1 VRRLVALVALVAL
14 VVAVL
19 VTGPGLIAGAGPDR
33 TVAAASLP
41 PGGGAASPEPT
52 ASPGSSPSP
61 AVSPSPSPAR
71 PSPPAHRPL
80 RSVGDPRLQAIIAR
94 WAKAAGV
101 PGLSAAVVYP
111 DGRLWVGTVGV
122 ADAATDEPVTPD
134 TAFALASITKTFTA
148 AIILQLVDEGA
159 LSLDDRAAE
168 LLPEGGFHPAITLR
182 DLLDHTSGL
191 NDYFRETGIEPALN
205 ADLHRIWTA
214 EEILAEFGMTHRVPP
229 GTFWRYSN
237 TGYLYLG
244 LIAEQVTGTPWAQL
258 VRERLLDPLDLDHA
272 FVQGTESPRGPL
284 AEGHRGTAGAH
295 RVLGGNDPLSPFTS
309 VVTAAGPAGAIAGT
323 AEDAARWAAALYGGQ
338 VLSRATLEAAVADV
352 ERTAVHFPRVPYGL
366 GVQVI
371 PIGKQVTWGHSGTFT
386 GFRGHVRWLPDRRI
400 AVALLTNQ
408 SRVDP
413 APLMR
418 KLLEYVAV
426 NEPTSGCLTCD

>member
-1 VRRLVALVALVAL
+1 VRRLAALVALVAL
-14 VVAVL
+14 VVAGV
-19 VTGPGLIAGAGPDR
+19 VAGPGLIAGAGPDR

-41 PGGGAASPEPT
+41 PGGGVASPQPSASPT
-52 ASPGSSPSP
+52 ASPSR
-61 AVSPSPSPAR
+61 AASPSPSPAR
-71 PSPPAHRPL
+71 PSPPARRPL
-80 RSVGDPRLQAIIAR
+80 RSVGDPRLQAMIAR

-148 AIILQLVDEGA
+148 AIVLQLVDEGI
-159 LSLDDRAAE
+159 LSLDDRAAD
-168 LLPEGGFHPAITLR
+168 LLPEGGFHAAMTLR

-205 ADLHRIWTA
+205 ADLHRVWTP

-244 LIAEQVTGTPWAQL
+244 LIAERATGTPWDRL
-258 VRERLLDPLDLDHA
+258 VRDRLLDPLDLDHA
-272 FVQGTESPRGPL
+272 FVQGSESPRGPL
-284 AEGHRGTAGAH
+284 AEGHRGTPGAH
-295 RVLGGNDPLSPFTS
+295 RVLGGDDPLSPFTS

-338 VLSRATLEAAVADV
+338 VLSRATLTAAIADV
-352 ERTAVHFPRVPYGL
+352 DRTAVHFPRVPYGL

-418 KLLEYVAV
+418 TLLEYVAV
-426 NEPTSGCLTCD
+426 IEPIPGCQTCD

>member
-1 VRRLVALVALVAL
+1 VALVALVAL
-14 VVAVL
+14 VVAGV
-19 VTGPGLIAGAGPDR
+19 VAGPGLIAGAGPDR

-41 PGGGAASPEPT
+41 PGGGVASPQPS
-52 ASPGSSPSP
+52 ASPAPSPSP
-61 AVSPSPSPAR
+61 AASPSPSPAR
-71 PSPPAHRPL
+71 PSPPARRPL
-80 RSVGDPRLQAIIAR
+80 RSVGDPRLQAMIAR

-148 AIILQLVDEGA
+148 AVVLQLVDEGV
-159 LSLDDRAAE
+159 LSLDDRAAD
-168 LLPEGGFHPAITLR
+168 LLPEGGFHPAMTLR

-205 ADLHRIWTA
+205 ADLHRVWTP

-244 LIAEQVTGTPWAQL
+244 LIAERATGTPWDRL
-258 VRERLLDPLDLDHA
+258 VRDRLLDPLDLDHA
-272 FVQGTESPRGPL
+272 FVQGSESPRGPL
-284 AEGHRGTAGAH
+284 AEGHRGTPGAH
-295 RVLGGNDPLSPFTS
+295 RVLGGDDPLSPFTS

-338 VLSRATLEAAVADV
+338 VLSRATLTAAIADV
-352 ERTAVHFPRVPYGL
+352 DRTAVHFPRVPYGL

-426 NEPTSGCLTCD
+426 TEPIPGCQTCD